1 MASIFTGDINRIEGS
16 SIHSK
21 PLPEKV
27 LWDSAIV
34 VVYLKTQSVRK

>member
-1 MASIFTGDINRIEGS
+1 MASIFTGDINHIEGS